1 MILAL
6 LIAEVLVGAVLA
18 WIASRW
24 SQQWTRWISLATLA
38 VPMGVLI
45 ALWIRYFAPGA
56 TTPDGPWLA
65 EVDREWIPQLGIHFH
80 LAIDGLSLILLV
92 LTNFIGI
99 VSVATS
105 WNAIKERVG
114 FFHFNLLWIVAAI
127 MGVFTAVD
135 LFLFYFFWEMMLIP
149 LYFLIGLWG
158 YENRTYASVKFFL
171 FTQGGGVLMLAAI
184 LGLYFVHG
192 RATGVYTFDY
202 AQLLGTPMG
211 EGTARLLMLGFFAA
225 FAVKLPAVPLHTWLP
240 DAHTQ
245 APTAGSVNLAG
256 LVLKVGAYGM
266 IRFMVPLFPKVA
278 LDFAPIAMAIAVAG
292 IIYGAVLAFS
302 QTDIKRLVAYT
313 SVSHMGFVLLGIFAW
328 NELSLQGAVMIIL
341 AHAISTGALFIL
353 VGDLYGRMHTR
364 EIGEMGG
371 LWSAVP
377 KLSGIALFFAV
388 ASLGLPGLGNFVGE
402 FLVVL
407 GTFQVNAPMAV
418 VATLGLI
425 ASAIYSLWLIQ
436 VAFQGPNARQWKLV
450 DITRR
455 EAAILVSMA
464 GIAVW
469 LGVYPQAILATT
481 KQSVQNLQQI
491 VTTYKPSQTTQ
502 APENP
507 PIVAAEAKDGAGR

>member
-1 MILAL
+1 MILTL
-6 LIAEVLVGAVLA
+6 LIAEVLAGGVLA

-24 SQQWTRWISLATLA
+24 SPWWPRWISLATLV
-38 VPMGVLI
+38 VPMVVLI
-45 ALWIRYFAPGA
+45 ALWVHYFAPGA
-56 TTPDGPWLA
+56 STPEGPWLV
-65 EVDREWIPQLGIHFH
+65 EVNRGWIPQLGIRFH
-80 LAIDGLSLILLV
+80 LAMDGLSLILLV
-92 LTNFIGI
+92 LTNFVGI
-99 VSVATS
+99 ISVATS

-171 FTQGGGVLMLAAI
+171 FTQAGGVLMLAAI

-202 AQLLGTPMG
+202 SELLGTPMAQ
-211 EGTARLLMLGFFAA
+211 GTARLLMLGFFAA
-225 FAVKLPAVPLHTWLP
+225 FAVKLPAVPVHTWLP

-245 APTAGSVNLAG
+245 APTAGSLNLAA

-266 IRFMVPLFPKVA
+266 IRFMVPLFPKAA
-278 LDFAPIAMAIAVAG
+278 LDFAPIAMGIAVAG

-353 VGDLYGRMHTR
+353 VGDLNGRIHTR
-364 EIGEMGG
+364 EIGDMGG

-377 KLSGIALFFAV
+377 KLSGVALFFAI

-407 GTFQVNAPMAV
+407 GTFQTNAPMAV

-425 ASAIYSLWLIQ
+425 ASAIYSLWMIQ
-436 VAFQGPNARQWKLV
+436 VAFQGQNAHKWKLP

-455 EAAILVSMA
+455 EAAILASMA
-464 GIAVW
+464 AIAIW
-469 LGVYPQAILATT
+469 LGVYPQSILATT
-481 KQSVQNLQQI
+481 KQSVHNLQQI
-491 VTTYKPSQTTQ
+491 VSTYTPSQTTQ

-507 PIVAAEAKDGAGR
+507 PIVAAEAKDGEGR